1 MNDSWLLD
9 QLLSVFYVGHD
20 GDLYYSL
27 KDHIGLAD
35 QLPKAFDFLVER
47 KAEQDDHDD
56 HDDWINATSDWG

>member
-1 MNDSWLLD
+1 MTPRSP
-9 QLLSVFYVGHD
+9 SASTVGV
-20 GDLYYSL
+20 SL